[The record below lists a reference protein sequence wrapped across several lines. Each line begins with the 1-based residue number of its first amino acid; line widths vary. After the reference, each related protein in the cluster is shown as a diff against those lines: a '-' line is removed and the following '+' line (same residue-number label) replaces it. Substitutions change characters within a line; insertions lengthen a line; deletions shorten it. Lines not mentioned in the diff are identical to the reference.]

1 MFKIFYEDLVVG
13 QKEAFGAYEVT
24 KEEVID
30 FASKYDPQPF
40 HLDEDFAKQSVFG
53 ALCASGWHTSAMMM
67 RMMVDHM
74 METGFAGLGSP
85 GIDGIEWKKPVFPG
99 DVLSLESEVTDKR
112 ESQSRPNLGLAK
124 STYHVKN
131 QKGEVV
137 MIMRG
142 NVMVAKRGK

>member
-1 MFKIFYEDLVVG
+1 MFKIFYEDIDVG
-13 QKEAFGAYEVT
+13 QTDAFGAYAVT

-40 HLDEDFAKQSVFG
+40 HLDEEFAKHSVFG

-74 METGFAGLGSP
+74 MEQGFAGLGSP
-85 GIDGIEWKKPVFPG
+85 GIDGIDWKKPVFPG
-99 DVLSLESEVTDKR
+99 DTLTIESEVTAKR
-112 ESQSRPNLGLAK
+112 ESQSRPNIGLVK

-131 QKGEVV
+131 QHGDVV

-142 NVMVAKRGK
+142 NVMVAKRG